1 MLAPVVC
8 VLVKLQEQT
17 DYAFNFSQ
25 GGLPW
30 DFYFCGLYYFCF
42 VNYLDFASESGA
54 NKGV

>member
-30 DFYFCGLYYFCF
+30 DFYFFGLYYFCF